1 MILFSL
7 ILILLVGGVS
17 SWIVARRHET
27 SARWIAVASVG
38 ADLLVTVGV
47 WIANTGRSQPETR
60 RWLEECNFNWI
71 SQFGIRL
78 HLALDGLSLALLLLT
93 YFLGIVAILSSW
105 TEIRQRVGFFHFNV
119 R

>member
-60 RWLEECNFNWI
+60 R
-71 SQFGIRL
+71 
-78 HLALDGLSLALLLLT
+78 
-93 YFLGIVAILSSW
+93 
-105 TEIRQRVGFFHFNV
+105 
-119 R
+119 